1 MSLQMIEN
9 LFKTSIA
16 PTKVISCLKLP
27 RFDRS
32 AGCENIVASV
42 SDLVW
47 KVLASMAT
55 WRLCQRVNISVF
67 FLHRPKKVLWFVSIS
82 LAAEIMNV

>member
-1 MSLQMIEN
+1 MMEN

-42 SDLVW
+42 SELVSLIGPG
-47 KVLASMAT
+47 KHGNLKT
-55 WRLCQRVNISVF
+55 
-67 FLHRPKKVLWFVSIS
+67 VSES
-82 LAAEIMNV
+82 